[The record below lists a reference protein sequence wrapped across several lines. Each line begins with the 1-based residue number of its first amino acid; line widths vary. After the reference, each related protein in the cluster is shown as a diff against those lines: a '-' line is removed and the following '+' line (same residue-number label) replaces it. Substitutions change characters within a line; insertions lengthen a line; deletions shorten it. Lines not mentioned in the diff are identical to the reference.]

1 MSLEGLIKKDLIEK
15 GVVVHFTSDKDSLVD
30 RICNYNGRFG
40 MFKFLTHDN
49 FITDGMTKMKK
60 KFHRWYHIVRV
71 PNDCLVILSGKEI
84 EKPVKEQSI
93 VGEQKSRKK
102 YKEYEMD
109 DFQKFLLGQAKWR
122 KK

>member
-1 MSLEGLIKKDLIEK
+1 M
-15 GVVVHFTSDKDSLVD
+15 
-30 RICNYNGRFG
+30 
-40 MFKFLTHDN
+40 
-49 FITDGMTKMKK
+49 MTKMKK

-109 DFQKFLLGQAKWR
+109 DFQKFLTGHLTPAKNVSHVKTALAIR
-122 KK
+122 SSKQLVGVPIDQQELEP